1 MGFACSV
8 RAVKVGVQTTAPQ
21 FFGGTKPD
29 ILVSGPNVG
38 KNVGVAVLGAGT
50 VLVFSFFLPLNKK
63 LLTQTRTARG
73 AAVEGAKEGIPAV
86 AFSGSFSTQVGYLTL
101 DSPSASTTAAHTYA
115 ALGIKFLSALL
126 KQPVSASSPIL
137 PPNTILNVNYPEA
150 TGACAVPDA
159 YRFVLTRVF
168 APTFLSGAD
177 VATCGS
183 ARLPTEADVVKRTD
197 ACYASVSVVKAS
209 TKLDA
214 SASDQQAVL
223 DRLGDFLLCIPSS

>member
-1 MGFACSV
+1 M
-8 RAVKVGVQTTAPQ
+8 
-21 FFGGTKPD
+21 
-29 ILVSGPNVG
+29 
-38 KNVGVAVLGAGT
+38 
-50 VLVFSFFLPLNKK
+50 
-63 LLTQTRTARG
+63 
-73 AAVEGAKEGIPAV
+73 EGAKEGIPAV

-101 DSPSASTTAAHTYA
+101 DTPAASTTAAHTYA

-126 KQPVSASSPIL
+126 KPASSPIL
-137 PPNTILNVNYPEA
+137 PPNTILNINYPDA

-183 ARLPTEADVVKRTD
+183 ARLPTEADVVARTD
-197 ACYASVSVVKAS
+197 GCFASVSVVKAS

-214 SASDQQAVL
+214 SASVQQAVL
-223 DRLGDFLLCIPSS
+223 DRLGDFLTCIPSS